1 MRFDDWARSS
11 LAGLLRFAM
20 VLSCDRGIAEDTV
33 QEVLFKAHKRWD
45 RIQELDS
52 PEQYVRRMIV
62 NEYLSWRRKWS
73 RMIPAA
79 EVRIDETGSDHAQQH
94 ADRAELVAQLAKLP
108 PKQRAVIAMRY
119 FADLPDDQIAEALS
133 CSPSTVRSQASRALA
148 AMRVEL
154 RDADATDTDPR
165 TGARHAH

>member
-1 MRFDDWARSS
+1 MKFDDWARSS

-45 RIQELDS
+45 RIQQLDA
-52 PEQYVRRMIV
+52 PDQYVRRMIV

-73 RMIPAA
+73 RIIPSA
-79 EVRIDETGSDHAQQH
+79 ELRIDDTGPDHAQLH

-133 CSPSTVRSQASRALA
+133 CRPSTVRSQAARALSA
-148 AMRVEL
+148 LRVEL
-154 RDADATDTDPR
+154 SEPATETR
-165 TGARHAH
+165 TGAPHAY